1 MKALVTG
8 ATGFIGSHLVREL
21 VVAGHDV
28 RALVRPHADRRGLA
42 GVDVRVCQGD
52 LFDGDSLRR
61 ATRGCDTVF
70 HTAGIFAYWGIDD
83 ETLART
89 MVEGTARIIA
99 AAARNGVARFVLTSS
114 AVAAG
119 SSTKTIPRSER
130 DRFTSEPGPSYFKVK
145 ALQEQAAFT
154 HAAEL
159 ALPLIAVLPTM
170 TIGSNDY
177 KLVPSNAV
185 IVRYLK
191 DPYHLTFP
199 GGCNMVAVDDV
210 ARGHVLAALH
220 GRPGERYI
228 LGAENLEWSLI
239 HRTISEL
246 CNVPGPSMYADTTL
260 SYLASSAMEWLARV
274 NKSHPEVTRAEAET
288 IGRFYW
294 YRHDR
299 AAALGYK
306 PMSTRRAIAEAT
318 VWLLKSGHLEP
329 SLVRVIRPTREL
341 RAAGAAS

>member
-8 ATGFIGSHLVREL
+8 ATGFVGSHLVSEL
-21 VVAGHDV
+21 LRTGHDV
-28 RALVRPHADRRGLA
+28 RALVRPHADRRALA
-42 GVDVRVCQGD
+42 GVDVPVCKGD
-52 LFDGDSLRR
+52 LFDRESLRR

-83 ETLART
+83 ETLLRT
-89 MVEGTARIIA
+89 MVEGTAHVID

-119 SSTKTIPRSER
+119 SSTKTVPRTER
-130 DRFTSEPGPSYFKVK
+130 DRFTNEPGPSYFRVK
-145 ALQEQAAFT
+145 ALQEDAAFAR
-154 HAAEL
+154 AAQTG
-159 ALPLIAVLPTM
+159 LPLVAVLPTM

-199 GGCNMVAVDDV
+199 GGCNMVAAGDV
-210 ARGHVLAALH
+210 ARGHVIAALH
-220 GRPGERYI
+220 GKPGERYI
-228 LGAENLEWSLI
+228 LGSENLEWSLI
-239 HRTISEL
+239 HRIISEL

-260 SYLASSAMEWLARV
+260 SYLASSAMEWLARID
-274 NKSHPEVTRAEAET
+274 KGQPDVTRAEAET

-299 AAALGYK
+299 AGMLGYK
-306 PMSTRRAIAEAT
+306 PMPARRAIAEAT
-318 VWLLKSGHLEP
+318 AWLLKSDHLEP
-329 SLVRVIRPTREL
+329 SLARVIRPTREL
-341 RAAGAAS
+341 RTAGAVG